1 VKNPVT
7 MKSITLFIFFIFLF
21 LPCTGYTQETA
32 QDYYNS
38 AIALGSKGKTGE
50 ARKELEKAL
59 KLEPYNSTVKKYL
72 NIISDSNEGKITKEL
87 ALLLFQATFLGDK
100 NKPDEALVEF
110 NKAIASVPDYD
121 HSYTCRGLIHVDKG
135 MLEEAIADYSKAI
148 ELNPKN
154 AEAYNTRGFIRT
166 LRSQHAQALVDFTK
180 AIEIDPELVEA
191 YQNRGII
198 YMLKDDY
205 EPACADWV
213 QACQLGQCYNLQM
226 AIIEGQCQQRLE

>member
-1 VKNPVT
+1 MKKAGAVKAVT
-7 MKSITLFIFFIFLF
+7 LLVVMLFFAAGI
-21 LPCTGYTQETA
+21 CHAQETA
-32 QDYYNS
+32 QEYYNVS
-38 AIALGSKGKTGE
+38 IALGAKGKFDE
-50 ARKELEKAL
+50 AKAELQKAL
-59 KLEPYNSTVKKYL
+59 KVEPYNSTAKKYL
-72 NIISDSNEGKITKEL
+72 HIIEDSKEGKITADM
-87 ALLLFQATFLGDK
+87 ALILFHATFLGDK
-100 NKPDEALVEF
+100 NKPDEAMTEF
-110 NKAIASVPDYD
+110 NKAIASAPAYD
-121 HSYTCRGLIHVDKG
+121 HAYTCRGLIYVDKG
-135 MLEEAIADYSKAI
+135 MLEEAIADYTKAI

-166 LRSQHAQALVDFTK
+166 LRSQHAQALADFTK

-226 AIIEGQCQQRLE
+226 AIIEGQCQQKLE